1 MEGITENAIYRPDFN
16 DLPNELLWRIFRHLG
31 HTDLLQMSL
40 VCHRWNQTIFHF
52 LNDRFRF
59 RPEGCDDL
67 HEHRTYKHLDL
78 SACPLPLPTLNIK
91 WRDYF
96 FGDKTQLERQNGSH
110 VRSIKVETACSHQD
124 LLVRLLVTFKNLE
137 KLDWFVS
144 GKMLSYYKVT
154 IGTRR
159 MINASMAPVKH
170 LKINAKMY
178 KLQNVL
184 ENLSESLVTLDVVLS
199 PQTLINICGNKNSF
213 PNLETLKVEIDADDE
228 LLLEGSM
235 KEFLETLPKLR
246 KFSFHMSDPEAVQE
260 VTDADTNIEE
270 FELFGLVDYYVPDM
284 SDMKNLKTFRT
295 DGKMVHF
302 YMDGSTLPMPQIT
315 TLDINHVTFVDI
327 DALVEHFPNLTAL
340 RMASQPETNNDM
352 LALVNSYPNLEHLAV
367 RIQGPSFSTKLML
380 ISSKLTKLVE
390 LHVNLVNPDGP
401 ENFQAEAIAK
411 GNFIIFGCVLACLPN
426 LRKFC
431 ITTDLI
437 RDDTCPLASID
448 FPEMHAY
455 DYCQVFVNG
464 VLINQKA

>member
-1 MEGITENAIYRPDFN
+1 MEGTTENAIYRPDFN
-16 DLPNELLWRIFRHLG
+16 DLPNELLWRIFCHLG

-40 VCHRWNQTIFHF
+40 VCRRWNQTIFHF
-52 LNDRFRF
+52 LNHRFRF
-59 RPEGCDDL
+59 RPERCDDL

-96 FGDKTQLERQNGSH
+96 FGDKTQLERQNCSL
-110 VRSIKVETACSHQD
+110 VRSIT
-124 LLVRLLVTFKNLE
+124 
-137 KLDWFVS
+137 
-144 GKMLSYYKVT
+144 MLSYYKVT

-170 LKINAKMY
+170 LKINAKMF

-213 PNLETLKVEIDADDE
+213 PNLETLKVEVDADDE

-260 VTDADTNIEE
+260 VTDANTNIEE

-315 TLDINHVTFVDI
+315 TLDINHVIFVDI
-327 DALVEHFPNLTAL
+327 DALVEHFPNLTTL
-340 RMASQPETNNDM
+340 RMALQPETNNDV
-352 LALVNSYPNLEHLAV
+352 LALVNSYPNLEHLAI

-390 LHVNLVNPDGP
+390 LHANLVNPDGP
-401 ENFQAEAIAK
+401 ENFQAQAIAK

-464 VLINQKA
+464 VLINQQA